1 MYCTPDRQHH
11 DTSIRSDKTYVFII
25 SRESV
30 IDTRGEDNQIILDE
44 SNAHPLVFLAPHIK
58 ISLSVTDISD
68 FLVLVQMLSE
78 EHLHLILVSLAH
90 CCGGDGDLIAVLVAA
105 FLGERVDI
113 RKLWEV
119 AVDYAERGKVVF

>member
-1 MYCTPDRQHH
+1 
-11 DTSIRSDKTYVFII
+11 
-25 SRESV
+25 V

-58 ISLSVTDISD
+58 ISLSFTDIPD

-105 FLGERVDI
+105 FPGQRVDI

-119 AVDYAERGKVVF
+119 VIYYAKGGKVVF